1 MNKKISS
8 SVIKVSKKFSLSS
21 PMKKVEGLVAQSDNT
36 LDKIKDDFAIRSNID
51 LSENDREVCTLI
63 ADLHDQ
69 YNSENITKTSIA
81 IQDIIL
87 KQIILTFGL
96 SRLQNGLNKD
106 GGFVTTKLNARKSIY
121 AKERDKY
128 ERKDYVPH
136 AATKS
141 MKNVK
146 LKNTNNDGLIKDVY
160 TGNHIEP
167 GVVDVDHVI
176 SAKEIHND
184 YGFMLSKKQ
193 KAEIGADRDNFKTI
207 HQSLNRSKGSKSLAV
222 FSVEK
227 NLDKRR
233 INPIINK
240 SKRFKEKHEPSLGD
254 QAVYYTKNMTEAGIE
269 QTLDVGKHAL
279 IGEIIY
285 SIIKNTLHEF
295 TELLKKLKY
304 TTISDYIKNTVDGL
318 KQIFIKVAKDLKD
331 IINNTMDAMASN
343 FISVII
349 TTIIN
354 IFVTTCKRVVRMI
367 KEGVL
372 FILKAANIIIF
383 TPDGMTRSEAFDLA
397 VKMISSGL
405 IAISGIALEELIRDK
420 IVACNPLLA
429 ASGIADHVAGFI
441 SGLITGLLIAL
452 VFSLLDKIDLFGVT
466 HERKFNFIIQRLTT
480 LQQEADHEKDT
491 LLSAFNT
498 SLSDFDEIDSKIYS
512 LLNSIHEF

>member
-1 MNKKISS
+1 
-8 SVIKVSKKFSLSS
+8 
-21 PMKKVEGLVAQSDNT
+21 
-36 LDKIKDDFAIRSNID
+36 
-51 LSENDREVCTLI
+51 
-63 ADLHDQ
+63 
-69 YNSENITKTSIA
+69 
-81 IQDIIL
+81 
-87 KQIILTFGL
+87 
-96 SRLQNGLNKD
+96 
-106 GGFVTTKLNARKSIY
+106 
-121 AKERDKY
+121 
-128 ERKDYVPH
+128 
-136 AATKS
+136 
-141 MKNVK
+141 
-146 LKNTNNDGLIKDVY
+146 
-160 TGNHIEP
+160 
-167 GVVDVDHVI
+167 
-176 SAKEIHND
+176 
-184 YGFMLSKKQ
+184 
-193 KAEIGADRDNFKTI
+193 DNFKTI

-367 KEGVL
+367 KEQG
-372 FILKAANIIIF
+372 
-383 TPDGMTRSEAFDLA
+383 
-397 VKMISSGL
+397 
-405 IAISGIALEELIRDK
+405 GI
-420 IVACNPLLA
+420 VN
-429 ASGIADHVAGFI
+429 
-441 SGLITGLLIAL
+441 
-452 VFSLLDKIDLFGVT
+452 VF
-466 HERKFNFIIQRLTT
+466 
-480 LQQEADHEKDT
+480 
-491 LLSAFNT
+491 
-498 SLSDFDEIDSKIYS
+498 
-512 LLNSIHEF
+512 